1 MKTFQEFVSI
11 CEAYDAAFMS
21 GAQVRK
27 TGEGGRI
34 GANRKKT
41 APEMRRK
48 SQETDAQGNR
58 KPIQLKDRKDIGS
71 QRQASTRIQEPEQE
85 RGSADVRAKAA
96 AAAKAERIAAARKR
110 AAAKSSGETS
120 SSAKPKAK
128 EVAQQASKL
137 LSKKKSTEVDLRPAD
152 QPKRAVVGM
161 SKQKRKEITRAGH
174 RFAQELARQG
184 EAKKQGKRPE
194 DIVLKKLTNAK

>member
-1 MKTFQEFVSI
+1 MKTFTQF
-11 CEAYDAAFMS
+11 CTEAYDASFMS

-41 APEMRRK
+41 APEMRRR

-71 QRQASTRIQEPEQE
+71 QRQASTRVQEPEQE
-85 RGSADVRAKAA
+85 RGSADVKAKAA
-96 AAAKAERIAAARKR
+96 AAAKAERIAAAKKR
-110 AAAKSSGETS
+110 AAAKSGGETPT
-120 SSAKPKAK
+120 PKARSRDLDK
-128 EVAQQASKL
+128 AGLAL
-137 LSKKKSTEVDLRPAD
+137 LSKRKSTEVDKRPSD

-161 SKQKRKEITRAGH
+161 SREKRKEITRAGH

>member
-1 MKTFQEFVSI
+1 MSI
-11 CEAYDAAFMS
+11 CEAYDADFMS
-21 GAQVRK
+21 GAQIRK

-34 GANRKKT
+34 GTKRKKSE
-41 APEMRRK
+41 PERRRVK
-48 SQETDAQGNR
+48 AVGGGKTEPVDY
-58 KPIQLKDRKDIGS
+58 KPRKDIGS
-71 QRQASTRIQEPEQE
+71 QRQASTRVQEPEQE
-85 RGSADVRAKAA
+85 RGSADVKAKAA